1 MADRSTYDGSSSL
14 VPWADAGGVE
24 GFGNQYARHVE
35 TLYRGTVL
43 PLTSP
48 GGGANAATAVLD
60 PVLGSAGLVEGMA
73 FTITWPFTNSGA
85 MTLSVNGGPP
95 VAVVDA
101 EGNALGSGA
110 VTAGMRQMIEYVGTE
125 FRMMGG
131 SGGSGGA
138 QVLHWAFTA
147 SGTWTKPA
155 GLDGDRII
163 EFRAVGGGA
172 GGAGASAT
180 NNNRRAAG
188 NGGGG
193 GGGMI
198 LRFRLSNVPASI
210 AITIGAGGVGG
221 SGGGVENIY
230 NGTNGGNTTV
240 GSLLTAHGGRGD
252 GAGGSGPYVAG
263 AFSGGTS
270 PAGETGANTDGA
282 DGQGSIFGGPSG
294 GRGAVSQSGGFKAG
308 GLGGISLEWGS
319 VGGVGADYTGVG
331 ATPGGDATAPGA
343 GGGGARALSTNSTN
357 HRADGGNGA
366 RGEVRVTIL

>member
-1 MADRSTYDGSSSL
+1 MADRATYDGSSSQ

-24 GFGNQYARHVE
+24 GFGNQYARHVQ

-43 PLTSP
+43 PLTNP

-101 EGNALGSGA
+101 EGNALGSGS

-138 QVLHWAFTA
+138 QVLHWTFTA
-147 SGTWTKPA
+147 SGTWTKPG
-155 GLDGDRII
+155 GLDGDRIV

-172 GGAGASAT
+172 GGAGASAAD
-180 NNNRRAAG
+180 NNRRAEG
-188 NGGGG
+188 HGGGG
-193 GGGMI
+193 GEGLI
-198 LRFRLSNVPASI
+198 LRFKLSDVPASI
-210 AITIGAGGVGG
+210 AITIGAGGTGG
-221 SGGGVENIY
+221 SGGGIETINP
-230 NGTNGGNTTV
+230 GTDGGNTTV
-240 GSLLTAHGGRGD
+240 GSLLTAHGGKASREG
-252 GAGGSGPYVAG
+252 GAGPYPAG
-263 AFSGGTS
+263 AFEGGTS
-270 PAGETGANTDGA
+270 PAGKTPGDGSVKT
-282 DGQGSIFGGPSG
+282 GQGSVFGGPSG
-294 GRGAVSQSGGFKAG
+294 GGGRTANNTAGAG
-308 GLGGISLEWGS
+308 GVSLEWGS
-319 VGGVGADYTGVG
+319 VGGDGGGRAAQGG
-331 ATPGGDATAPGA
+331 ATAGTNATAPGA
-343 GGGGARALSTNSTN
+343 GGGGAAAYATSMNTNYRAS
-357 HRADGGNGA
+357 GGDGA